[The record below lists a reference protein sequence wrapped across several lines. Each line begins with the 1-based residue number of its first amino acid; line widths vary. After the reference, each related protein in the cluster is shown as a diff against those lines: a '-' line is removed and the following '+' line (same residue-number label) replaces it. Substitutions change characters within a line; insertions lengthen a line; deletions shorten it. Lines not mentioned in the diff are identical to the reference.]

1 MIVPATA
8 TCGPLDVALIVV
20 VAPPVIVGAPVV
32 VQERPAVVVEEG
44 PPPVRVPPSRPDP
57 VVYPRNGQSAQSRSM
72 AGIMSN
78 SITDAMRANVTEAR
92 NGAYNG
98 STCDVSGEPG
108 GSLADSDITAWVNS
122 LKRAIGQTA
131 CGTVLCQSGQCDITV
146 QWNDAR
152 ASAGSSTHQVTTR
165 VQL

>member
-1 MIVPATA
+1 MAALQT
-8 TCGPLDVALIVV
+8 VAL
-20 VAPPVIVGAPVV
+20 
-32 VQERPAVVVEEG
+32 
-44 PPPVRVPPSRPDP
+44 
-57 VVYPRNGQSAQSRSM
+57 RNGQSAQSRSM

-108 GSLADSDITAWVNS
+108 GSLADSDITAWVSS
-122 LKRAIGQTA
+122 LKRAIGQSA
-131 CGTVLCQSGQCDITV
+131 CGTVLCQAGQCDITV
-146 QWNDAR
+146 QWDDSR
-152 ASAGSSTHQVTTR
+152 ASAGSSSHLVTTR